1 MSYRL
6 AAVVLGCAGHGCFS
20 TRDAPDPA
28 LVFPRPLTITEGATT
43 TFGLGMIDGPRSD
56 VDISIL
62 QGNAYCPTGTALGFD
77 PCRFTP
83 SSDHYP
89 VGITMMAV
97 KDDDAVD
104 DMRDAVFYPA
114 GTISAPDHDLVVYI
128 VDTDALNVV
137 ASNWSLT
144 LAPGATTSFE
154 VRLTQPPT
162 APMTVAVQ
170 PGNDDGALELTPTS
184 LTFDATTFDVPQT
197 VVVSGTISESREVYL
212 TPAGGTRWGSVQVS
226 PPIRTVY

>member
-1 MSYRL
+1 MSYQF
-6 AAVVLGCAGHGCFS
+6 AAVVLGCAAGCFS
-20 TRDAPDPA
+20 TEDGPDPT
-28 LVFPRPLTITEGATT
+28 LVFPHPLTITEGATT
-43 TFGLGMIDGPRSD
+43 TFALGLINGPRSD

-62 QGNAYCPTGTALGFD
+62 QGNDYCPTGTALSFA

-89 VGITMMAV
+89 VGITMMAT

-104 DMRDAVFYPA
+104 DMLEAFVYPA
-114 GTISAPDHDLVVYI
+114 GTISALDHDLWVYI

-154 VRLTQPPT
+154 VQLTQPPA
-162 APMTVAVQ
+162 APMMVAVQ
-170 PGNDDGALELTPTS
+170 PGNDDGLLQLTPTS

-212 TPAGGTRWGSVQVS
+212 TPGGGMRWGSVQVS